1 MNTIPGKWDSEK
13 SLAMDGELVASEQG
27 KISSTP
33 LGDPDSIKL
42 EPRPWLVDG
51 FLLKKSVMALVAPG
65 GTGKSIF
72 ALTLSCSIAAGTD
85 VLGLGLREP
94 TNVMLL
100 SYEDDKSEIERRYKA
115 VCKKHNL
122 SFERHNVYLPHN
134 VYEPETPIQIFDLE
148 GSQPKPTLSARG
160 LSDNLIELDIG
171 LLVIDPL
178 SFINP
183 ADENSNSAMAK
194 VIQELSS
201 ITRQADCAAL
211 LVHHARKTGKNERVK
226 GNADMSRGAKA
237 LTDGCRAV
245 KTLSTMTVA
254 EAKRGSIDPGTAS
267 SYVQLSDAKQ
277 NYQAFNTKERWFQIE
292 SFLDET
298 GESVGVIVPAIVELE
313 RSEFWEKTAENV
325 ALRIVETFGEGR
337 HPQTKIRESYAKAYN
352 IATSTVAGH
361 FAEIK
366 SGSIRVTHQDKEY
379 SVEKTKDGASQRSK
393 AYFEVSLVA

>member
-1 MNTIPGKWDSEK
+1 MNTIPGKWDSEQ

-51 FLLKKSVMALVAPG
+51 FLLKKSVTAIVAPG
-65 GTGKSIF
+65 GTGKSSF

-85 VLGLGLREP
+85 VFGLGLRES

-122 SFERHNVYLPHN
+122 SFEQHNVYLPN
-134 VYEPETPIQIFDLE
+134 KPIQIFDLE
-148 GSQPKPTLSARG
+148 GSQPTPTLSARG
-160 LSDNLIELDIG
+160 LSDHLIERDIG

-178 SFINP
+178 SLINP

-194 VIQELSS
+194 VIQELSL
-201 ITRQADCAAL
+201 IARLANCAVL
-211 LVHHARKTGKNERVK
+211 LVHHTRKTGKNERVK

-245 KTLSTMTVA
+245 KTLSTMTVK
-254 EAKRGSIDPGTAS
+254 EAKRRSIDPGTAS

-277 NYQAFNTKERWFQIE
+277 NYQAFNTKERWFEIE
-292 SFLDET
+292 SVLDET
-298 GESVGVIVPAIVELE
+298 GESVGVIGRANVEPQE
-313 RSEFWEKTAENV
+313 YQEYWQKTAENV
-325 ALRIVETFGEGR
+325 ALRIAETFGEGR
-337 HPQTKIRESYAKAYN
+337 HPQANIKQDYAKAYN
-352 IATSTVAGH
+352 IKVSTVGTH

-393 AYFEVSLVA
+393 VYFEVSLVA

>member
-1 MNTIPGKWDSEK
+1 MNTIPGKWDSQQ

-51 FLLKKSVMALVAPG
+51 FLLKKSVTALVAPG
-65 GTGKSIF
+65 GTGKSSF
-72 ALTLSCSIAAGTD
+72 ALALSCSIAAGTD
-85 VLGLGLREP
+85 VLGLGLRES

-160 LSDNLIELDIG
+160 LSDILIELDIG

-201 ITRQADCAAL
+201 IARQADCAVL
-211 LVHHARKTGKNERVK
+211 LVHHTRKTGKNERVK

-254 EAKRGSIDPGTAS
+254 EAKGRSIDPGTAS

-292 SFLDET
+292 SVLDET

-352 IATSTVAGH
+352 ITTSTVAGH

>member
-51 FLLKKSVMALVAPG
+51 FLLKKSVTALVAPG
-65 GTGKSIF
+65 GTGKSSF
-72 ALTLSCSIAAGTD
+72 ALTLSCSIAAGID
-85 VLGLGLREP
+85 VLGLGLRES

-122 SFERHNVYLPHN
+122 SFEQHNVYLPN
-134 VYEPETPIQIFDLE
+134 KPIQLFDLE
-148 GSQPKPTLSARG
+148 GSQPTPTLSARG
-160 LSDNLIELDIG
+160 LSDHLIERDIG

-178 SFINP
+178 SLINP

-194 VIQELSS
+194 VIQELSL
-201 ITRQADCAAL
+201 IARLANCAVL
-211 LVHHARKTGKNERVK
+211 LVHHTRKTGKNEWVK

-245 KTLSTMTVA
+245 KTLSTMTVK
-254 EAKRGSIDPGTAS
+254 EAKRRSIDPGTAS

-277 NYQAFNTKERWFQIE
+277 NYQAFNTKERWFEIE
-292 SFLDET
+292 SVLDET
-298 GESVGVIVPAIVELE
+298 GESVGVIGRANVEPQE
-313 RSEFWEKTAENV
+313 YQEYWQKTAENV

-337 HPQTKIRESYAKAYN
+337 HPKTKITESYAKAYN
-352 IATSTVAGH
+352 VTTSTVKGH

>member
-27 KISSTP
+27 KISSTS

-65 GTGKSIF
+65 GTGKSSF

-134 VYEPETPIQIFDLE
+134 VFLPKTPIQIFDLE
-148 GSQPKPTLSARG
+148 GSQPTPTSSARG
-160 LSDNLIELDIG
+160 LSDHLIERDIG

-178 SFINP
+178 SLINP

-201 ITRQADCAAL
+201 IARQADCAVL
-211 LVHHARKTGKNERVK
+211 LVHHTRKTGKNERVK

-254 EAKRGSIDPGTAS
+254 EAKRRSIDPGTAS

-292 SFLDET
+292 SVLDET
-298 GESVGVIVPAIVELE
+298 GESVGVIVLANVE

-337 HPQTKIRESYAKAYN
+337 HPQANIKQDYAKAYN
-352 IATSTVAGH
+352 ITTSTVAGH

>member
-65 GTGKSIF
+65 GTGKSSF

-85 VLGLGLREP
+85 VLGLGLRES

-122 SFERHNVYLPHN
+122 SFEQHNVYLPN
-134 VYEPETPIQIFDLE
+134 KPIQLFDLE
-148 GSQPKPTLSARG
+148 GSQPTPTLSARG
-160 LSDNLIELDIG
+160 LSDHLIERDIG

-178 SFINP
+178 SLINP

-194 VIQELSS
+194 VIQELSL
-201 ITRQADCAAL
+201 IARLANCAVL
-211 LVHHARKTGKNERVK
+211 LVHHTRKTGKNEWVK

-254 EAKRGSIDPGTAS
+254 EAKRRSIDPGTAS
-267 SYVQLSDAKQ
+267 NYVQLSDAKQ
-277 NYQAFNTKERWFQIE
+277 NYQAFNTEERWFQIE
-292 SFLDET
+292 SVLDET
-298 GESVGVIVPAIVELE
+298 VESVGVIVLANVERQE
-313 RSEFWEKTAENV
+313 YWQKTAENV
-325 ALRIVETFGEGR
+325 ALRIAETFGEGR
-337 HPQTKIRESYAKAYN
+337 HPQANIKQDYAKAYN
-352 IATSTVAGH
+352 IKVSTVGTH

>member
-65 GTGKSIF
+65 GTGKSSF
-72 ALTLSCSIAAGTD
+72 ALTLGCSIAAGTD

-194 VIQELSS
+194 VIQKLSS

-254 EAKRGSIDPGTAS
+254 EAKRRSIDPGTAS

>member
-1 MNTIPGKWDSEK
+1 MNTI
-13 SLAMDGELVASEQG
+13 EQG

-51 FLLKKSVMALVAPG
+51 FLLKKSVTALVAPG
-65 GTGKSIF
+65 GTGKSSF
-72 ALTLSCSIAAGTD
+72 ALALSCSIAAGTD
-85 VLGLGLREP
+85 VLGLGVREP

-134 VYEPETPIQIFDLE
+134 VFLPKTPIQIFDLE

-160 LSDNLIELDIG
+160 LSDILIELDIG

-201 ITRQADCAAL
+201 IARQADCAVL
-211 LVHHARKTGKNERVK
+211 LVHHTRKTGKNERVK

-254 EAKRGSIDPGTAS
+254 EAKGRSIDPGTAS

-292 SFLDET
+292 SVLDET
-298 GESVGVIVPAIVELE
+298 GESVGVIVPANVELE

-352 IATSTVAGH
+352 ITTSTVAGH

>member
-51 FLLKKSVMALVAPG
+51 FLLRKSVMALVAPG
-65 GTGKSIF
+65 GTGKSSF

-85 VLGLGLREP
+85 VLGLGLRES

-122 SFERHNVYLPHN
+122 SFEQHNVYLPN
-134 VYEPETPIQIFDLE
+134 KPIQLFDLE
-148 GSQPKPTLSARG
+148 GSQPTPTLSARG
-160 LSDNLIELDIG
+160 LSDHLIERDIG

-178 SFINP
+178 SLINP

-194 VIQELSS
+194 VIQELSL
-201 ITRQADCAAL
+201 IARLANCAVL
-211 LVHHARKTGKNERVK
+211 LVHHTRKTGKNEKVK

-254 EAKRGSIDPGTAS
+254 EAKRRSIDPGTAS

-292 SFLDET
+292 SVLNET
-298 GESVGVIVPAIVELE
+298 GESVGVIGRANVEPQE
-313 RSEFWEKTAENV
+313 YQEYWQKTAENV

-337 HPQTKIRESYAKAYN
+337 HPKTKITESYAKAYN
-352 IATSTVAGH
+352 VTTSTVKGH

>member
-1 MNTIPGKWDSEK
+1 MNTIPGKWDSEQ
-13 SLAMDGELVASEQG
+13 SLAMDRELVASEQG

-51 FLLKKSVMALVAPG
+51 FLLKKSVTAIVAPG
-65 GTGKSIF
+65 GTGKSSF

-85 VLGLGLREP
+85 VFGLGLRES

-100 SYEDDKSEIERRYKA
+100 SYEDDKSE
-115 VCKKHNL
+115 KKHNL
-122 SFERHNVYLPHN
+122 SFEQHNVYLPN
-134 VYEPETPIQIFDLE
+134 KPIQIFDLE
-148 GSQPKPTLSARG
+148 GSQPTPTLSARG
-160 LSDNLIELDIG
+160 LIDHLIEQDIG

-178 SFINP
+178 SLINP

-194 VIQELSS
+194 VIQELSL
-201 ITRQADCAAL
+201 IARLADCAVL
-211 LVHHARKTGKNERVK
+211 LVHHTGKNEWVK

-254 EAKRGSIDPGTAS
+254 EAKRRSIDPGTAS

-277 NYQAFNTKERWFQIE
+277 NYQASNTEERWFEIE

-298 GESVGVIVPAIVELE
+298 GESVGVIVLANVERQE
-313 RSEFWEKTAENV
+313 YWQKTAENV

-337 HPQTKIRESYAKAYN
+337 HPKTKITESYAKAYN
-352 IATSTVAGH
+352 ITTSTVAGH